1 MDAAALD
8 YQLPE
13 AAIAQAPLTD
23 RAAARLLVDHGPG
36 APVEHLHVGQLP
48 DVLRSGDLLVLN
60 DSRVLPG
67 RLHLQRPTGGTV
79 EVLLL
84 ERTDEARWEAL
95 VRPSRKIRPG
105 MRLTGSGLAVEA
117 LDDLGDGQWLV
128 AVVGDVERAGEMPLP
143 PYIRSPLHDAE
154 RYQTVYARRPVSAAA
169 PTAGLHLTHDV
180 LRRCRARG
188 VEVATVE
195 LAIGLDT
202 FRPVTTDK
210 VEDHVIHSEAYD
222 VPAETMAA
230 IARAER
236 VVAVGTTVVRALES
250 VAATGELRG
259 RTQLFIRPGYTFQV
273 VDALLTNF
281 HLPRTTL
288 LAMIEAFVGPRWRDL
303 YELALRDGYRFL
315 SFGDAMFV
323 ERVRTSARA

>member
-8 YQLPE
+8 YTLPD
-13 AAIAQAPLTD
+13 AAIAQSPLAD

-36 APVEHLHVGQLP
+36 TAPQHRHVRDLP
-48 DVLRSGDLLVLN
+48 DLLGHGDLLVLN
-60 DSRVLPG
+60 DSRVLPA
-67 RLHLQRPTGGTV
+67 RLHLQRPSGGAV
-79 EVLLL
+79 ELLLL
-84 ERTDEARWEAL
+84 ERLDGNVWEAL
-95 VRPSRKIRPG
+95 ARPSRKLRPG
-105 MRLTGSGLAVEA
+105 MQLSGPGVTIEA
-117 LDDLGDGQWLV
+117 IADLGDGEWRI
-128 AVVGDVERAGEMPLP
+128 AVDGDIERAGEMPLP
-143 PYIRSPLHDAE
+143 PYIHTRLTDRE

-169 PTAGLHLTHDV
+169 PTAGLHLTHEV
-180 LRRCRARG
+180 LRRCEARG
-188 VEVATVE
+188 IGVATVE

-210 VEDHVIHSEAYD
+210 LEDHAMHSEAYE

-230 IARAER
+230 VERAQR

-250 VAATGELRG
+250 VATTGELTG
-259 RTQLFIRPGYTFQV
+259 RTQLFVRPGYSFQL

-303 YELALRDGYRFL
+303 YELALRERYRFL

-323 ERVRTSARA
+323 TRAQP

>member
-1 MDAAALD
+1 MHQIGKPAD
-8 YQLPE
+8 
-13 AAIAQAPLTD
+13 
-23 RAAARLLVDHGPG
+23 LLGP
-36 APVEHLHVGQLP
+36 
-48 DVLRSGDLLVLN
+48 GDLLVVN

-67 RLHLQRPTGGTV
+67 RLRLQRPTGGTV

-84 ERTDEARWEAL
+84 ERQDEARWEAL
-95 VRPSRKIRPG
+95 ARPSRKVRPG
-105 MRLTGSGLAVEA
+105 MRLTGPGIAVDA

-128 AVVGDVERAGEMPLP
+128 AVSGDVEQAGEVPLP
-143 PYIRSPLHDAE
+143 PYIHTSLDDAE

-180 LRRCRARG
+180 LGRCRARG

-202 FRPVTTDK
+202 FRPLTTGK

-222 VPAETMAA
+222 VPAETKAA
-230 IARAER
+230 VERAER

-250 VAATGELRG
+250 VAATGSLRG
-259 RTQLFIRPGYTFQV
+259 RTQLFIRPGYTFRV

-303 YELALRDGYRFL
+303 YELALREGYRFL

-323 ERVRTSARA
+323 ERMQGSTPA